1 VPNALRL
8 TRSFDSP
15 AQADAPSAGMANAA
29 TAIARIL
36 MVPPNLRSSCEP
48 DHTKTRE
55 RVL

>member
-1 VPNALRL
+1 
-8 TRSFDSP
+8 
-15 AQADAPSAGMANAA
+15 MANAA
-29 TAIARIL
+29 TAIAIAIARIL